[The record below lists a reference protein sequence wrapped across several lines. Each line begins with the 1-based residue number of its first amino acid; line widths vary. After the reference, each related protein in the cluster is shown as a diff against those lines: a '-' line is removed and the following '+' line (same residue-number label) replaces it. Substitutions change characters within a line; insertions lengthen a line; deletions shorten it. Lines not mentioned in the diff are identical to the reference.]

1 MVWRDKANKF
11 TVPSTAI
18 PNPAQAVRIGVAW
31 LREEDWP
38 EWQEIDDDPKTYA
51 EWREKISEAM
61 VALTIA
67 GHDVE
72 KVTVIP
78 SDYLKWRKKQK
89 ATDSPSRAKYAS
101 EALARKAK
109 SRRGL

>member
-1 MVWRDKANKF
+1 M
-11 TVPSTAI
+11 SIAI
-18 PNPAQAVRIGVAW
+18 AW

-38 EWQEIDDDPKTYA
+38 EWQRIDDDPQTYA

-67 GHDVE
+67 GHDME

-78 SDYLKWRKKQK
+78 AEYLKWRKKQRT
-89 ATDSPSRAKYAS
+89 ADSPSRAQYAS
-101 EALARKAK
+101 EVLAKRRKIP
-109 SRRGL
+109 RNL